1 MPFVP
6 EQLAVSRRTFRPEQ
20 NADGIA
26 DRHHRAV
33 RPLRHQS
40 YHPGRDNAI
49 GAGGRRREDALPLLR
64 RQARSRGR
72 GRRARRGYTLL
83 VSRPDERERDQKHGA
98 LAV

>member
-6 EQLAVSRRTFRPEQ
+6 EQLASSRGTFRPEQ

-33 RPLRHQS
+33 RPVHHQPH
-40 YHPGRDNAI
+40 HPDRDNAI

-64 RQARSRGR
+64 GQARGRGR
-72 GRRARRGYTLL
+72 GRRAGRGNTLL